1 MNYLKATLY
10 FSLTAF
16 FVSLMMMMAEP
27 APTPTNAE
35 QCVDPEY
42 SISGNAKR
50 TAITL
55 IKNWLNDPSSFEK
68 VEQHFAGTRVVTNYR
83 AKNQYGGVI
92 PGVSIAEVTFTE
104 GKCII
109 TVIQYH
115 GAEG

>member
-1 MNYLKATLY
+1 MKYLKATL
-10 FSLTAF
+10 FFTLTAV
-16 FVSLMMMMAEP
+16 FVSLMMMAEP

-42 SISGNAKR
+42 AMSGSAKH

-55 IKNWLNDPSSFEK
+55 IKSWLNDPSSFEK

-83 AKNQYGGVI
+83 AKNQYGGVM
-92 PGVSIAEVTFTE
+92 PGISIAEVTFTE
-104 GKCII
+104 GNCII

-115 GAEG
+115 GAES